1 MTTFITLDDA
11 ALLVGPGVHARTL
24 RTAREKGLLRCARVG
39 REWRTTAEEI
49 ERYKERL
56 WESSSSSTD
65 QTGSTGPSRASGSPG
80 TSGTFRTGAR
90 KAAAGLPESA
100 QLAASLARE
109 LTRRKP
115 IG

>member
-56 WESSSSSTD
+56 WELASS
-65 QTGSTGPSRASGSPG
+65 GPVPAQGVG
-80 TSGTFRTGAR
+80 TSPRPPAR
-90 KAAAGLPESA
+90 SPRRREATRADELSA
-100 QLAASLARE
+100 SEQLCTALANE
-109 LTRRKP
+109 LKRRKP
-115 IG
+115 IGR